1 MRLMNVLW
9 LANIP
14 SPYRV
19 KFFNELGKKCDL
31 TVLFEKKASSE
42 RDESWKKIEDK
53 NFHAVYLKGKSVGV
67 AEAFCPSVIKYLK
80 KRYDHIVVTNYSDP
94 TGILAVLWMRLF
106 HIKYEIEG
114 DGAFPGIKSGLKA
127 RVKQFIFKGATV
139 CFSSAKMHDKYYRS
153 YGVSQ
158 KKIIRYTFTSIM
170 EKDILENVV
179 TQEEKLEVRKKLN
192 IPEPKVIL
200 AIGQFIYRKGFDTL
214 LYAMKE
220 FPDTVG
226 VYIVGGK
233 ATSEY
238 MDIVSQNNI
247 KNIHFID
254 FIQPDELKKYFY
266 AADLFVHPT
275 REDIWG
281 LVINEAM
288 ANGLPVITTDRCIAG
303 LEMVYDGVNGRI
315 VKAGNVDEL
324 RDAILAWLDKENVS
338 NGVSLKIA
346 KKYTIENMA
355 KNHVN
360 LWKNI

>member
-1 MRLMNVLW
+1 MKVLW

-42 RDESWKKIEDK
+42 RDESWKEIDAK
-53 NFHAVYLKGKSVGV
+53 NFRAVYLKGKSVGV

-80 KRYDHIVVTNYSDP
+80 RKYNHIVVTNYSDP
-94 TGILAVLWMRLF
+94 TGIVAVLWMRLF
-106 HIKYEIEG
+106 HMKYEIEG

-127 RVKQFIFKGATV
+127 RIKQFIFKGATV

-158 KKIIRYTFTSIM
+158 EKIIRYPFTSIM
-170 EKDILENVV
+170 GKDILENVV
-179 TQEEKLEVRKKLN
+179 AQEEKLEAREKLN
-192 IPEPKVIL
+192 IPESKVIL

-214 LYAMKE
+214 LYAMNA

-233 ATSEY
+233 VTSEY
-238 MDIVSQNNI
+238 MNIVRKNKI

-254 FIQPDELKKYFY
+254 FMKPDELKKYFY

-288 ANGLPVITTDRCIAG
+288 ANGLPVITTDKCIAG
-303 LEMVYDGVNGRI
+303 LEMVRDGINGKI

-324 RDAILAWLDKENVS
+324 RDAILVWLDKKNVS
-338 NGVSLKIA
+338 TGVSLEIA
-346 KKYTIENMA
+346 RKYTIENMA
-355 KNHVN
+355 KSHIN